1 MMLIVVVESSADL
14 YRVVAF
20 LLSQLIAFVMV
31 DYLDFRLNVNPIQA
45 NLQPVVFDLYFRI

>member
-45 NLQPVVFDLYFRI
+45 NLLPVVFDLYFRI